1 MIALFFDTETT
12 GFKREDF
19 TPEIVQIAA
28 ILQDTATLRPIHEIS
43 VIVQPRGH
51 IPDETTAIHGIS
63 TELARTYGLEQLEAE
78 SLFYHLAEHADT
90 IVAHNI
96 EFDMQML
103 KDNWPETHR
112 LIEAEKQTYC
122 TMRELTPIMKL
133 PKTGENH
140 YHDDK
145 YPEWKAP
152 KLQEAYQHFYGKPFE
167 GAHDAM
173 VDTRALRDVYF
184 AMHRSSISAGE

>member
-12 GFKREDF
+12 GIPREDF

-28 ILQDTATLRPIHEIS
+28 IVQDTETRRILHELS
-43 VIVQPRGH
+43 LIVTPTGV
-51 IPDETTAIHGIS
+51 IPDEVANLHGIT
-63 TELARTYGLEQLEAE
+63 TEFAREVGISQ
-78 SLFYHLAEHADT
+78 ADAHGMFVELIERSEM

-96 EFDMQML
+96 TFDMEML
-103 KDNWPETHR
+103 EINWHGAWIKATER
-112 LIEAEKQTYC
+112 EAFD

-140 YHDDK
+140 FHDSQN
-145 YPEWKAP
+145 PEYKAP
-152 KLQEAYQHFYGKPFE
+152 RLQEAYEYFFGKRFD

-173 VDTRALRDVYF
+173 VDVRACRDVYF
-184 AMHRSSISAGE
+184 AMHDHRQSNA